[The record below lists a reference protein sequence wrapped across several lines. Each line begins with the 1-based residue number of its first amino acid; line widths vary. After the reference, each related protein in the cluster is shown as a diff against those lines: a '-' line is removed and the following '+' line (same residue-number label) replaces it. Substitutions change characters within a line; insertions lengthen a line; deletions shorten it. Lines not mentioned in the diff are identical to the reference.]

1 MGLKKLKTAMIAGV
15 FTASA
20 FLTVGSVSAAP
31 KKFAGELAYEH
42 VEYLS
47 KEIGSRV
54 AASEEETNARQYILN
69 ELEKLDLEVE
79 EQRFSYTRG
88 ESTVFDSAN
97 AIGVKDNPKTD
108 KQVIVGAHYD
118 SVNVGQGADD
128 NASSVGVI
136 LETAKALD
144 KRNLPYDIKY
154 VFFGAE
160 EVGLQGSKYYADQ
173 MSELEIE
180 NTIGMI
186 NLDSLLAGDNI
197 YVYGGEGE
205 DGWIR
210 DLALDIADKRKI
222 PLLTNPGINPL
233 YPEGTTGD
241 WSDHAPFKAKGI
253 TIAYLEAT
261 NWEIGAHD
269 GYDQTV
275 KHGGIWHTSNDTLD
289 FLEEEFPGRV
299 QEHLNQFTQIL
310 TQMLTDIKKEL

>member
-1 MGLKKLKTAMIAGV
+1 MGMKTLKTAMVAGV

-42 VEYLS
+42 VVHLTE
-47 KEIGSRV
+47 EIGPRV
-54 AASEEETNARQYILN
+54 AGSANETKARQYILN
-69 ELEKLDLEVE
+69 ELEKLELEVD
-79 EQRFSYTRG
+79 EQEFTYVRRG
-88 ESTVFDSAN
+88 TTNESAN

-108 KQVIVGAHYD
+108 KQIIVGAHYD
-118 SVNVGQGADD
+118 SVSVGQGADD

-160 EVGLQGSKYYADQ
+160 EVGLQGSNYYAKN
-173 MSELEIE
+173 MSDEEVE

-197 YVYGGEGE
+197 YVYGGAGE

-210 DLALDIADKRKI
+210 ELALEIADQRKI
-222 PLLTNPGINPL
+222 PLQTNPGINPH
-233 YPEGTTGD
+233 YPAGTTGD

-261 NWEIGAHD
+261 NWELGDLD
-269 GYDQTV
+269 GYTQTE
-275 KHGGIWHTSNDTLD
+275 KHGGVWHTQNDTLE
-289 FLEEEFPGRV
+289 FLEREFPGRT
-299 QEHLNQFTQIL
+299 QEHLNQFTNIL
-310 TQMLTDIKKEL
+310 TQLLTDIKKEL